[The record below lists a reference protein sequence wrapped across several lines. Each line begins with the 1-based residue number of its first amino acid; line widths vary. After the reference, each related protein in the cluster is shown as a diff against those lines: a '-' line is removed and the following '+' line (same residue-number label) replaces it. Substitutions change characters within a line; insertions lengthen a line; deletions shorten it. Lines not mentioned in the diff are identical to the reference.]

1 MFDVLLLL
9 LIGIQ
14 FDWIAALAGWIMKQ
28 FGLQDVFYYIFL
40 KEKLPEKWNWM
51 RWTPLGYFK
60 GTLTKHEIITQT
72 VIGIMI
78 AVIILILR

>member
-60 GTLTKHEIITQT
+60 GTLTKNEIITQT
-72 VIGIMI
+72 VIGILI
-78 AVIILILR
+78 TVIILILR